1 MMANRVLLHATQG
14 FEEIRNPE
22 GVIGCLESLSI
33 AARQFVL
40 FLVFVL
46 RSVRALLTRM
56 GRHSEYR
63 SQPLPLNHFSW
74 CLRTCSLKPLRK
86 IRHLH
91 LMLDPDLRDN

>member
-1 MMANRVLLHATQG
+1 MANRVLLHATQG

-46 RSVRALLTRM
+46 RSVPALLTRM

-63 SQPLPLNHFSW
+63 SQPLPLNHFPW
-74 CLRTCSLKPLRK
+74 RLRIWFLKPFCKVRQF
-86 IRHLH
+86 H
-91 LMLDPDLRDN
+91 LMFNSDIRD